1 MGANK
6 RSGRSLVRWI
16 GWSAALSILAVR
28 YGWMIASKPHIT
40 DGNRVRITLVVKEI
54 PRQQWGKSDLR
65 LDDLEITLAGGKN
78 LEYGDILTVQ
88 GVVHGNTLEAESWKV
103 EKHQGRYLLRDWRHK
118 MQSLIMR
125 FIPGDEGALAS
136 GIVLGGSEVLSR
148 RGEEEFKRAGLTHV
162 VAASGYNV
170 AVVAGWI
177 MPAATALL
185 GVNRGRW
192 LAILGIWTYTGLAG
206 GEAAVVRAAVMGTAV
221 LAGQSAGRKA
231 FAARTLAVAVWLM
244 LFWNPGWIND
254 IGFQLSLAATAGLIW
269 TGGWFTA
276 ETYPSKKGLIPL
288 LAGDLKTTMAAQMLT
303 VPLILHYFGGL
314 SWVSPLVN
322 TAVLWTV
329 PISMQIVGFALGVGL
344 FWRDGGRLVALC
356 AWPFLRWMTW
366 FVGEASSRKW
376 VMWELGKISWG
387 WVAGYYLAVWLV
399 LRYFRRKNN

>member
-88 GVVHGNTLEAESWKV
+88 GVVQGNTLEAESWKV

-118 MQSLIMR
+118 MQSLIMM

-136 GIVLGGSEVLSR
+136 GIVLGG
-148 RGEEEFKRAGLTHV
+148 G
-162 VAASGYNV
+162 
-170 AVVAGWI
+170 I